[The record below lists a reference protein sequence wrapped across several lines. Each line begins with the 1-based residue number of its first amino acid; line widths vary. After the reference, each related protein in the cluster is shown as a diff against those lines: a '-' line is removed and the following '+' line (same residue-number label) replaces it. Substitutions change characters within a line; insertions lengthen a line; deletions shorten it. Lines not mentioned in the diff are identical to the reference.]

1 MGKTMKT
8 ATLRSDSGLF
18 LCVRQG
24 QLHADEMTAEEA
36 ASNPDCHFTWDDSS
50 SPFSLTT
57 ADGWYITPKQQGGE
71 WFAFAI
77 QGVSY
82 TQFTTL
88 HPNQSNDIQFFAES
102 SYFLSTGPKPVAAT
116 FTLILPI
123 FGTFT
128 PHYIDD

>member
-8 ATLRSDSGLF
+8 ATLQSDSGLF

-24 QLHADEMTAEEA
+24 QLHADEMTADEA

-57 ADGWYITPKQQGGE
+57 ADGWYITQVQQGGV
-71 WFAFAI
+71 WFAFAV

-82 TQFTTL
+82 TQFTAL
-88 HPNQSNDIQFFAES
+88 HQSNCIQFFTES
-102 SYFLSTGPKPVAAT
+102 SYFLSTGFKPVAAT
-116 FTLILPI
+116 FTPI
-123 FGTFT
+123 CPICGTFT
-128 PHYIDD
+128 PRYIDD